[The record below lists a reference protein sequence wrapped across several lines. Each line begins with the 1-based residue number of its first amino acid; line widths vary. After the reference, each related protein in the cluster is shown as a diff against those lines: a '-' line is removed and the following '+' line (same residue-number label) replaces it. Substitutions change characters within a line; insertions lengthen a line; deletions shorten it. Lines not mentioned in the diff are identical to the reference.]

1 MIPDQI
7 FLKFSESWELLFLFP
22 NFRVEL
28 FREQTIIAVHTLV
41 RVAIYNV
48 SPFIYHIKCTSL
60 FGINPSNYHK
70 KKLINLKFD
79 KVIGKIQLKMILV
92 KNQT

>member
-1 MIPDQI
+1 MIPDQFFSSWFHQLI
-7 FLKFSESWELLFLFP
+7 SESRELLFLFP

-48 SPFIYHIKCTSL
+48 SAFIYHIKCKSL

-70 KKLINLKFD
+70 KKKLINLKFD
-79 KVIGKIQLKMILV
+79 KE
-92 KNQT
+92 